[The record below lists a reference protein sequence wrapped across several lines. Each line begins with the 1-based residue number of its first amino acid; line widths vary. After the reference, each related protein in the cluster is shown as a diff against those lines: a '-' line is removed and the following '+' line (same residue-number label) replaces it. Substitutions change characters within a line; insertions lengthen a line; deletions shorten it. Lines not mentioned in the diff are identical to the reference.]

1 MALTKWVLIDFFALQ
16 SFIYGSRLLLLRQ
29 VKAITSNREE
39 ESPKQDLR
47 LWSTE
52 DQQEY
57 VTMTFYTNSRV
68 RRAKLYFRTNCK
80 YLSLSPLRSRLSP
93 DGFNHASVDRARDL
107 WAAMPPRTRPRFHPF
122 LLGGITDHI
131 TDRTRAFEHE
141 PVSQ

>member
-1 MALTKWVLIDFFALQ
+1 MIDFFALQ
-16 SFIYGSRLLLLRQ
+16 SFIYGSRLLLIRQ

-57 VTMTFYTNSRV
+57 VTLTFYTSYRV

-93 DGFNHASVDRARDL
+93 DGFNHASVARARDL
-107 WAAMPPRTRPRFHPF
+107 CAAMPPRTRPRFHPF
-122 LLGGITDHI
+122 LFGGITDRI

-141 PVSQ
+141 PVGQ